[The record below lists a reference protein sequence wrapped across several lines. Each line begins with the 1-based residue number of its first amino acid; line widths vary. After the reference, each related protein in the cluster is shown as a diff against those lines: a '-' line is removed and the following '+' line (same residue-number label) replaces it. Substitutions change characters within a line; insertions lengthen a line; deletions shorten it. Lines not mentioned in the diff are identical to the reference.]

1 MRPLRSLC
9 ARRPAYARAA
19 APAGLFRR
27 RLAAHART
35 PAVLLPCASRAACE
49 SSVVPRNARTMATR
63 SLALAMTEAGKAFG
77 EDRYEAAVELYTE
90 ARLAHGSASSGC
102 WACA

>member
-1 MRPLRSLC
+1 
-9 ARRPAYARAA
+9 
-19 APAGLFRR
+19 
-27 RLAAHART
+27 
-35 PAVLLPCASRAACE
+35 
-49 SSVVPRNARTMATR
+49 MATR